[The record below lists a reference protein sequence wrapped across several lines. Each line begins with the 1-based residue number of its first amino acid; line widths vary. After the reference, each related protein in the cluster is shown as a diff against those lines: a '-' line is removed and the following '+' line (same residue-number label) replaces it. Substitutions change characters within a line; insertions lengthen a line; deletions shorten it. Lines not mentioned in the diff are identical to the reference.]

1 MVVDGFSL
9 YFHHEG
15 RQNNYLLHLFY
26 KIKMETYL
34 QFNYILGTFGTF
46 LTLET
51 LEEIVVVLQ
60 PP

>member
-9 YFHHEG
+9 NFHHEG

-34 QFNYILGTFGTF
+34 QFNYILGTF

-51 LEEIVVVLQ
+51 LEELVVLLH